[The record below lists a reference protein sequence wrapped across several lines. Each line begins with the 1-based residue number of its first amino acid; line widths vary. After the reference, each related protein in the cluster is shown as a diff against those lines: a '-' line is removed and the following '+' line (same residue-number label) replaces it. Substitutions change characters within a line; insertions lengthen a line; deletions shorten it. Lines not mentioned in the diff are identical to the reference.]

1 MYSVVY
7 KKMLYMCP
15 TFTSLI
21 VKSTVYSFRI
31 FIYSAFLI
39 SVVCEALYIS
49 NFGVVR
55 LNNLIVI
62 FLNLKY
68 LISVQSECDT
78 Q

>member
-39 SVVCEALYIS
+39 STVYKVLYIM
-49 NFGVVR
+49 NFGLVIHAPIKEVV
-55 LNNLIVI
+55 
-62 FLNLKY
+62 LK
-68 LISVQSECDT
+68 QQETPECYPC
-78 Q
+78 